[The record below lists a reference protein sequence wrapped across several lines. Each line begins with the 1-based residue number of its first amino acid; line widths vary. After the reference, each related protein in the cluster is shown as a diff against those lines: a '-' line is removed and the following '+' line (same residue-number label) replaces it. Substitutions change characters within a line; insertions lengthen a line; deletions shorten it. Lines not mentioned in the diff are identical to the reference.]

1 MIADAFRDPVGLCVM
16 SDGTLLVAESAAP
29 KRFTRWSADGRL
41 QREFHGPYYYSG
53 MFGIDEQQPEY
64 VYGDTHADLIRY
76 LVDYE
81 TGRWNV
87 DHYWIDAYKDAG
99 MPVEKDSQ
107 RAGQVVAAD
116 PPQRRPHV
124 VVERQRRDPRASGGS
139 RPRRGGG
146 LWRRHGKAAKRR
158 LSAFFR
164 PQAGRPDGHMVRR
177 QRRRRACKATSGT

>member
-1 MIADAFRDPVGLCVM
+1 MIADAFRDPVGLCAM
-16 SDGTLLVAESAAP
+16 SDGTLLVAEIAAP

-87 DHYWIDAYKDAG
+87 DHYWIMPTRTRACRWRKTPTRRSSGGRGCRSAG
-99 MPVEKDSQ
+99 RTWWSSGSGGV
-107 RAGQVVAAD
+107 
-116 PPQRRPHV
+116 
-124 VVERQRRDPRASGGS
+124 PRASGGS

-177 QRRRRACKATSGT
+177 QRRRACKATSGT